1 LSTTKTDATGAFKFS
16 YVTRSAFWAETPTLA
31 GYTYIV
37 AVDPPSGAGTGRMLV
52 PNVTVAAAIDTPLGT
67 VVLP

>member
-1 LSTTKTDATGAFKFS
+1 
-16 YVTRSAFWAETPTLA
+16 VTRSAFWAATPTLA

-37 AVDPPSGAGTGRMLV
+37 AVDPPTGAGTGRMLV
-52 PNVTVAAAIDTPLGT
+52 PNLTVTAQTETTVGT